1 MASRPVPDMDKK
13 IEQALAF
20 ITQGNSVRKS
30 CEWAGI
36 EAPTFL
42 KHVDGE
48 QYARARD
55 ACADAQFDEMADLE
69 KRCLGI
75 ELKEGDDPLDPNRLR
90 AVIDSRKWRLARMRP
105 KMYGDKVGVELTGKD
120 GGPVQHMDVGA
131 MTDEQL
137 QALVAQGMQGAQ
149 D

>member
-1 MASRPVPDMDKK
+1 MPARPVPDMEKK
-13 IEQALAF
+13 IEAALVLIAE
-20 ITQGNSVRKS
+20 GNSVRKS
-30 CEWAGI
+30 CAWAGI

-69 KRCLGI
+69 KRCLGV
-75 ELKEGDDPLDPNRLR
+75 ELKEGDEPLDPNRLR

-120 GGPVQHMDVGA
+120 GGPVQHLDVRQ

-137 QALVAQGMQGAQ
+137 HAILAQGITE
-149 D
+149 